1 MFHSDFLSSKNGW
14 NWAFPTRKRPNEPMP
29 STQSCPGRMTECDP
43 CFFGAKGTVVANHR
57 FMGYKTGQD
66 CGPDPPF
73 LSSWIFSRIKLQLLL
88 HPRIDHISHGVDPT
102 HEPTHFGIIIW
113 SIVWSKKRW
122 SDISISRHLGIS
134 PNPPIPK
141 CPAGR
146 MLQPASERGLA
157 LAEKPWPQWAM
168 SPQLDHGFKKS
179 LKCSYSTNH
188 NQCFVSQL
196 QISKCWRYVFPQLVH
211 DRSSWWFADG
221 IISGCVW
228 KLGIAPQIAILI
240 GQYRNHHRM

>member
-113 SIVWSKKRW
+113 SIVWSKKDGQT
-122 SDISISRHLGIS
+122 SAS
-134 PNPPIPK
+134 PAIWESHPIPPFRNVLPGGCCNQLRK
-141 CPAGR
+141 EG
-146 MLQPASERGLA
+146 
-157 LAEKPWPQWAM
+157 WP
-168 SPQLDHGFKKS
+168 
-179 LKCSYSTNH
+179 
-188 NQCFVSQL
+188 
-196 QISKCWRYVFPQLVH
+196 
-211 DRSSWWFADG
+211 
-221 IISGCVW
+221 
-228 KLGIAPQIAILI
+228 
-240 GQYRNHHRM
+240 